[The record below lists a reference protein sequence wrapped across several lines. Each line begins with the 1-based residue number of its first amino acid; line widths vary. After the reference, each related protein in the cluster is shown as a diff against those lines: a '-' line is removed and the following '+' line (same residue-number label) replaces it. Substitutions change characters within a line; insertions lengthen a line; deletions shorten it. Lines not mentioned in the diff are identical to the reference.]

1 MWDQRGGTERVYA
14 HCGKDVKESGFSIT
28 ADLNKNQK
36 RKEEN
41 KMQENELMGSMKVS
55 KAVAK
60 MAIPSVIS
68 SLVTVV
74 YNMAD
79 TFFVGQT
86 GDPLQVAAVSLT
98 NPIFI
103 LFMAFANMF
112 GMGGSAAASIAM
124 GEKDE
129 KRMQNVSA
137 FVTYASLIVGI
148 ALCVILMREMR
159 PILEIFGANDQTYAF
174 AQGYTFHIA
183 YGAPFIIWSAAAS
196 FVVRAEGASQEA
208 MIGSMIGTILN
219 IALDPLFISGFGMG
233 AAGAA
238 IATTIGNVC
247 ASAYYLWYFVKK
259 SKAFSIHF
267 KYFTCKN
274 SVLRSVCM
282 MGFPTAIFS
291 MLMSVSTIVLN
302 QILVAYGNA
311 PVAAIG
317 IVFKANMFI
326 TFLQMG
332 IANGVQPLFGYNYGA
347 GNQER
352 FVAVERYTKKCCLI
366 VGILATALF
375 FVLREPIIR
384 LFIDDQEVVAYGVQM
399 LAAYMISGPVI
410 GILFVNM
417 NCMQS
422 IGKALPATAL
432 SVMRQGLLLVPLLY
446 LLNAVFGL
454 QGVIYGQALTDY
466 AAVLLSIVLWRSMR
480 QKI

>member
-1 MWDQRGGTERVYA
+1 M
-14 HCGKDVKESGFSIT
+14 
-28 ADLNKNQK
+28 N
-36 RKEEN
+36 
-41 KMQENELMGSMKVS
+41 ENELMSSLPVP

-112 GMGGSAAASIAM
+112 GMGGSAAASMAM
-124 GEKDE
+124 GEKNE
-129 KRMQNVSA
+129 KRMKQVSA
-137 FVTYASLIVGI
+137 FVTYAALIVGV
-148 ALCVILMREMR
+148 ALAVILMVFMT
-159 PILEIFGANDQTYAF
+159 PVLNMFGANEQTFLYAK
-174 AQGYTFHIA
+174 GYTFHIA

-196 FVVRAEGASQEA
+196 FVVRAEGASKEA
-208 MIGSMIGTILN
+208 MIGIL
-219 IALDPLFISGFGMG
+219 SG
-233 AAGAA
+233 
-238 IATTIGNVC
+238 VC
-247 ASAYYLWYFVKK
+247 VTGL
-259 SKAFSIHF
+259 
-267 KYFTCKN
+267 
-274 SVLRSVCM
+274 
-282 MGFPTAIFS
+282 PTAVFS

-332 IANGVQPLFGYNYGA
+332 LANGVQPLLGYNYGS
-347 GNQER
+347 GDHKR
-352 FVAVERYTKKCCLI
+352 FVSVERYTKKCCVI

-384 LFIDDQEVVAYGVQM
+384 LFISDGEVVYYGVKM
-399 LAAYMISGPVI
+399 LIAYMLSGPVI
-410 GILFVNM
+410 GLLFVNM

-422 IGKALPATAL
+422 VGNSFPATIL
-432 SVMRQGLLLVPLLY
+432 SVMRQGLLLIPLLY
-446 LLNAVFGL
+446 LLNACMGL
-454 QGVIYGQALTDY
+454 NGVIYGQALTDY
-466 AAVLLSIVLWRSMR
+466 AAVILSAVLWRR
-480 QKI
+480 IRRRIERR